1 VSPPRPG
8 WDRTAQARQP
18 GQTHCFGTSEA
29 TGSSTAVGRLG
40 AAHKPERTPRTVPDR
55 SPTRDTRPLT
65 ERVRPDSLDQMAG
78 NPDAISELRRWAKAW
93 QSPSGPPR
101 LRAALLTGPPGVGK
115 TTAAIALA
123 HDLGWGLVEMNA
135 SDARNRV
142 SIEQVAGRAALTNAF
157 SLTGELLSSRRGQH
171 TLILLDEADCLF
183 SRDTEG
189 GSAEPA
195 PPISFREFLRNRYG
209 HVEAMAKAWGLGIP
223 PAPAAFG
230 DWSEVPASG
239 GRSKAFRLPAAQ
251 RDMADW
257 GDSKTRPDIT
267 DRGGLGAIAKLVRET
282 RQPLVLTV
290 NDPKA
295 LSRYSPV
302 FRTNVAKISFWPL
315 RDDDLKS
322 VVRRVALAQHL
333 QISSAAA
340 DAIVHRSRGDL
351 RAALNDLDAISAL
364 APGKEQ
370 EALLGTR
377 DVTSDFFDLTR
388 EILES
393 PRVYRSVEIRNR
405 LDATPDDL
413 LPWMEENLPRSTRDP
428 ATRLAAYEELATA
441 DLLLSRARRFR
452 TYGLWSYASELMTG
466 GVSLALAQ
474 GNGQVPDRIVFP
486 QFLGEMGRSR
496 AVRAVR
502 TSILAKSGRLL
513 HVSRRKAAGF
523 SLDFLTI
530 AFREAGGRHAAGRE
544 QALARRLTVALG
556 LSAEEVAYLTGGMPE
571 DARVQQLVNPG
582 DSSAKSSEPV
592 ESASL
597 PPLPTSEPTTSAP
610 VDSPAESTRGSKKKQ
625 RRLAD
630 F

>member
-1 VSPPRPG
+1 VPNRS
-8 WDRTAQARQP
+8 
-18 GQTHCFGTSEA
+18 A
-29 TGSSTAVGRLG
+29 T
-40 AAHKPERTPRTVPDR
+40 PD
-55 SPTRDTRPLT
+55 DRPLA
-65 ERVRPDSLDQMAG
+65 ERARPVSLDQITG
-78 NPDAISELRRWAKAW
+78 NPEAIAELRRWAKGW
-93 QSPSGPPR
+93 QSPQGPPR
-101 LRAALLTGPPGVGK
+101 LRAALLAGPPGVGK

-135 SDARNRV
+135 SDARNRL

-157 SLTGELLSSRRGQH
+157 SLTGKLLSSRRGEH

-183 SRDTEG
+183 SRDTE
-189 GSAEPA
+189 STAVEPA

-209 HVEAMAKAWGLGIP
+209 NVEALSKAWGLGVAPAP
-223 PAPAAFG
+223 PAFK
-230 DWSEVPASG
+230 DWSDLPASG

-257 GDSKTRPDIT
+257 SETKAQPDLT
-267 DRGGLGAIAKLVRET
+267 DRGGLGAITKLVRET
-282 RQPLVLTV
+282 RQPIVLTV
-290 NDPKA
+290 NDPKV

-302 FRTNVAKISFWPL
+302 FRTAVAKISFWPL
-315 RDDDLKS
+315 RDEDLKS
-322 VVRRVALAQHL
+322 VVRRVVLSEHL

-340 DAIVHRSRGDL
+340 DAIVQRSRGDV

-364 APGKEQ
+364 PAGRAQ
-370 EALLGTR
+370 ELLLGTR
-377 DVTSDFFDLTR
+377 DVTTDFFDLTR
-388 EILES
+388 EILDH

-413 LPWMEENLPRSTRDP
+413 IPWIEENLPRATRDGP
-428 ATRLAAYEELATA
+428 TRLAAYEELADA

-474 GNGQVPDRIVFP
+474 GNGHAPDRVAFP

-502 TSILAKSGRLL
+502 TSIISKAG
-513 HVSRRKAAGF
+513 HMMHISRRKAAE
-523 SLDFLTI
+523 SALDFLMI
-530 AFREAGGRHAAGRE
+530 AFQGAGGRRASVRDRE
-544 QALARRLTVALG
+544 FARRLTSALG
-556 LSAEEVAYLTGGMPE
+556 LTAEEVAYLSGGLPE
-571 DARVQQLVNPG
+571 DARVQDLLG
-582 DSSAKSSEPV
+582 AHG
-592 ESASL
+592 EST
-597 PPLPTSEPTTSAP
+597 PPPELEKPTSAP
-610 VDSPAESTRGSKKKQ
+610 AEAAPSSSEMPSGKSAKASTKTQ